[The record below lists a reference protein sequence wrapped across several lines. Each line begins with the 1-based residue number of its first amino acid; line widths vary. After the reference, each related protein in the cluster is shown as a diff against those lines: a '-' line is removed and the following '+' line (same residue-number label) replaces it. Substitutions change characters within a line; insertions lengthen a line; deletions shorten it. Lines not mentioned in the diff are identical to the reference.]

1 MTYGKDGWG
10 GILGVVILAWALAG
24 EVSAKAVLL
33 LSSGNTTLD
42 QQTKTVL
49 QFHGHVVTIG
59 PQYINFTG
67 PGLTGKHVVLLLAN
81 LNWNAGDM
89 PLAGQTALV
98 NFVSAGKGLVTS
110 EWTVYKRSGGEFA
123 VLSTIFPALPSSNFS
138 STPTLIYTQDTPD
151 PLLNSGL
158 PAQFSFS
165 ADNIGGGETEFVPQV
180 GATVFYQNS
189 GFNSPGLIGW

>member
-1 MTYGKDGWG
+1 MTYGKDGG
-10 GILGVVILAWALAG
+10 REILGVVILAWALAG

-49 QFHGHVVTIG
+49 QLHGHVVTIG

-67 PGLTGKHVVLLLAN
+67 PGLTGKDVVLLLAN

-98 NFVSAGKGLVTS
+98 NFVAAGKGLVTS
-110 EWTVYKRSGGEFA
+110 EWTVYKRGRFGDFV

-165 ADNIGGGETEFVPQV
+165 ADNIAGGRPSLCRRQELAFFTRVRDLT
-180 GATVFYQNS
+180 A
-189 GFNSPGLIGW
+189 LD